1 MKNATLRQL
10 KVFQTVARHLSFSRA
25 AEELHLTQPAVSAQI
40 HELEGHAGLPLFERL
55 GRRVYLTAAG
65 RELVVQS
72 RAILQQWREAEEAMA
87 RLKGI
92 SGGTLSVAVIS
103 AGDYFF
109 PRLLAEFQRRHPG
122 VSLDLTV
129 QNREGLLRQL
139 DDNLSDLAV
148 MVRPPEG
155 DETVHEA
162 FAPHA
167 YVIVAAP
174 SHPLVHQRPIPL
186 SRVLEEAFVVRERG
200 SDTWNSMREAFG
212 ASFPAVEVA
221 MEIGSNETIKQAV
234 IAGMGLGFLSSHA
247 IALEVETGRLAI
259 LDVEGFPAM
268 RHWYVVHRRQKTLP
282 PVAEAFKAFLRA
294 DGARLIEGYMAPAS
308 GRTARAA
315 GRAGPEVSR
324 DGRARAGGL
333 PGRER
338 R

>member
-10 KVFQTVARHLSFSRA
+10 KVFQTVAQHLSFTRA

-40 HELEGHAGLPLFERL
+40 RELEGHAGLPLFERL
-55 GRRVYLTAAG
+55 GRRVHLTAAG

-122 VSLDLTV
+122 VALDLTV
-129 QNREGLLRQL
+129 QNRDGLLRQL
-139 DDNLSDLAV
+139 AENLSDLAV

-155 DETVHEA
+155 QDTEHEA

-167 YVIVAAP
+167 YVIVASP
-174 SHPLVHQRPIPL
+174 SHPLARATRIPL
-186 SRVLEEAFVVRERG
+186 ARVLDEPFVVRERG

-212 ASFPAVEVA
+212 ASFATVKVA

-247 IALEVETGRLAI
+247 IALELANRSLAI

-268 RHWYVVHRRQKTLP
+268 RHWYVVHRRTKKLP
-282 PVAEAFKAFLRA
+282 PVAMAFKAFLRE
-294 DGARLIEGYMAPAS
+294 DGARLIEGFLGSAGGACLPAIRS
-308 GRTARAA
+308 AVSEAADARGT
-315 GRAGPEVSR
+315 GRAT
-324 DGRARAGGL
+324 
-333 PGRER
+333 
-338 R
+338 

>member
-10 KVFQTVARHLSFSRA
+10 KVFQTVAQHLSFSRA
-25 AEELHLTQPAVSAQI
+25 AEALHLTQPAVSAQI
-40 HELEGHAGLPLFERL
+40 RELEGHAGVPLFERL
-55 GRRVYLTAAG
+55 GRRVHLTAAG

-109 PRLLAEFQRRHPG
+109 PRLLAAFQQRHPG
-122 VSLDLTV
+122 VALDLTV
-129 QNREGLLRQL
+129 QNREGLLKRL
-139 DDNLSDLAV
+139 DENLSDLAV

-155 DETVHEA
+155 DDTVHET

-174 SHPLVHQRPIPL
+174 AHPLAQARQIPL
-186 SRVLEEAFVVRERG
+186 SRILDEPFVARERG
-200 SDTWNSMREAFG
+200 SDTWTSMREAFG
-212 ASFPAVEVA
+212 ESFRAVRIA

-247 IALEVETGRLAI
+247 IALELATGSLAI

-268 RHWYVVHRRQKTLP
+268 RHWYVVHRRHKKLP
-282 PVAEAFKAFLRA
+282 PVAVAFKAFLREE
-294 DGARLIEGYMAPAS
+294 GARLIEGFMKPVADPSAPPF
-308 GRTARAA
+308 GRDAGTAVAPRH
-315 GRAGPEVSR
+315 RSTR
-324 DGRARAGGL
+324 DGDSR
-333 PGRER
+333 
-338 R
+338 